1 MCDNVMDN
9 ADEVL
14 KISEM
19 KLTNGDGSGKRKD
32 YLGKMTFYEC
42 AGKIF

>member
-1 MCDNVMDN
+1 MDN

-14 KISEM
+14 KISDM

-32 YLGKMTFYEC
+32 YLGNKS
-42 AGKIF
+42 